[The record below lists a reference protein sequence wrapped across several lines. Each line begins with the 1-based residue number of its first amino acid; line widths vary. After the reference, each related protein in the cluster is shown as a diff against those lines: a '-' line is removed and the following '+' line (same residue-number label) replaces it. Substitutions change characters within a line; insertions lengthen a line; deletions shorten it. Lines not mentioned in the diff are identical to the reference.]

1 MGKKENAY
9 QADLIKEIK
18 RRLPGC
24 YILKNDP
31 NYLQGVLD
39 LLILHN
45 DRWAMLEVKM
55 SATAKHQPNQD
66 YYVQQFGSMSF
77 ASFIYPENETE
88 VLDAL
93 QHALQ
98 NRNGRVSRVSKR

>member
-1 MGKKENAY
+1 MSKRENAY

-24 YILKNDP
+24 FILKNDA
-31 NYLQGVLD
+31 NYLQGVPD
-39 LLILHN
+39 LLVLYN

-55 SATAKHQPNQD
+55 SSDARLQPNQGH
-66 YYVQQFGSMSF
+66 YVHVLGEMSF
-77 ASFIYPENETE
+77 ASFIYPENEEET
-88 VLDAL
+88 LDAL

-98 NRNGRVSRVSKR
+98 SGKRRVSRLPKR